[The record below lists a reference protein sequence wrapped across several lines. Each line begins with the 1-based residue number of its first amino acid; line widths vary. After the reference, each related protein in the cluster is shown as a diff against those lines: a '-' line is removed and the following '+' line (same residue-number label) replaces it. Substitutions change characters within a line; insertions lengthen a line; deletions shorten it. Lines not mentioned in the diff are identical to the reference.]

1 MVDIRIIMV
10 VLFCAVLGAVG
21 QIELKRGS
29 DSLALNLGSLL
40 SNYHLIVGILIYGVA
55 TVLYLLALSRGPVS
69 VIYPV
74 IATSYIW
81 TCLFASYFLGE
92 NINFWNWLGVLL
104 IIAGVYLV
112 VK

>member
-40 SNYHLIVGILIYGVA
+40 SNYHLIVGILIWCRNCSLSTCAVPWSSFRYIPCNCNI
-55 TVLYLLALSRGPVS
+55 LYMDVFICFIFFGR
-69 VIYPV
+69 
-74 IATSYIW
+74 
-81 TCLFASYFLGE
+81 
-92 NINFWNWLGVLL
+92 
-104 IIAGVYLV
+104 
-112 VK
+112 KH